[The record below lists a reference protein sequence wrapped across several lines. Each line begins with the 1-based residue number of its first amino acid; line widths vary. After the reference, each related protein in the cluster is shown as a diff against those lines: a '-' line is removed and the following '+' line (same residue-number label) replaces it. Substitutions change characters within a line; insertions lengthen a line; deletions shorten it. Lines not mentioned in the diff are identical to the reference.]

1 MREGI
6 LLLVIAKTR
15 FAKTRFAVD
24 CRSRKIAAHVSTL
37 PLENMCWEPQV
48 YNLYRLLNGRQPLL
62 VESHSYFCFVLCEA
76 LFPIP
81 FKLSTMNRC

>member
-37 PLENMCWEPQV
+37 PLENMC
-48 YNLYRLLNGRQPLL
+48 
-62 VESHSYFCFVLCEA
+62 
-76 LFPIP
+76 
-81 FKLSTMNRC
+81 